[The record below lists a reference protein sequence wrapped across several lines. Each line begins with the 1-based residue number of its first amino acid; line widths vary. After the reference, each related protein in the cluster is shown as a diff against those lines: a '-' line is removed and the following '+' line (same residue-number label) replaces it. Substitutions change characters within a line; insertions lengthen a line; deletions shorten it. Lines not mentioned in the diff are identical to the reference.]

1 MPLRGY
7 ENNLVRQASQR
18 TKMGISDLPRKSI
31 SGINMIY
38 TAAPSAQSQLVVKAG
53 ETGSRIAMGLQLHAG
68 CQVSIPAAG
77 VQAQRDAQPGKAAGM
92 STKDSKSHLPRGRL
106 EMDCDSWAKNI
117 DYYRTC

>member
-38 TAAPSAQSQLVVKAG
+38 TAAPTAQSQLVVRAG
-53 ETGSRIAMGLQLHAG
+53 ETGSRLPGQHPCSRSPGSAG
-68 CQVSIPAAG
+68 CSARESG
-77 VQAQRDAQPGKAAGM
+77 SRE
-92 STKDSKSHLPRGRL
+92 H
-106 EMDCDSWAKNI
+106 
-117 DYYRTC
+117 

>member
-38 TAAPSAQSQLVVKAG
+38 TAAPTAQSQLVVRAT
-53 ETGSRIAMGLQLHAG
+53 ETGSRMERQLAARSASLQQESRLSG
-68 CQVSIPAAG
+68 MLS
-77 VQAQRDAQPGKAAGM
+77 PGKQQ
-92 STKDSKSHLPRGRL
+92 S
-106 EMDCDSWAKNI
+106 
-117 DYYRTC
+117 

>member
-7 ENNLVRQASQR
+7 ENNLARQASQR

-38 TAAPSAQSQLVVKAG
+38 TAAPTAQSQLVVKAR
-53 ETGSRIAMGLQLHAG
+53 ETGNRIETCPRLRAG

-77 VQAQRDAQPGKAAGM
+77 VQAQRDAQPGEAAAV

-106 EMDCDSWAKNI
+106 EMNCDSWAKNI